1 MIYFLSLKIYIV
13 QLWLILFIR
22 LLPTIGDVTDA
33 GNSSNNSLQFTC
45 ARVEQLLYGYNLL
58 PGIGVKYQKYTIKI
72 NICRNTFLNWAFR
85 LMAKSEG
92 YDLLNQTFIV
102 KWNLYNLKTR
112 KTTIIHYPCI
122 HVNYTYTQNTTYAI
136 VKN

>member
-1 MIYFLSLKIYIV
+1 MVHFISLKIYIV
-13 QLWLILFIR
+13 QLGLILFIR

-72 NICRNTFLNWAFR
+72 NICRNTFLNWAFK

-92 YDLLNQTFIV
+92 YDLFNQHSSLNGTCTI
-102 KWNLYNLKTR
+102 LKQE
-112 KTTIIHYPCI
+112 KQQWFIIHA
-122 HVNYTYTQNTTYAI
+122 YT
-136 VKN
+136 